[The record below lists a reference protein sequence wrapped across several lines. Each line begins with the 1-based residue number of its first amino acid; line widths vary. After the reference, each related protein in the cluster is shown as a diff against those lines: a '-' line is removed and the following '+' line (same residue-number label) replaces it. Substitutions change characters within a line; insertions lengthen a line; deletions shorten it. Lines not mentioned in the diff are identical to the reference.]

1 MYTIDLSFLLDIIV
15 TFNTAFYDQDND
27 LIDNRH
33 TIAQSYLFGWFPID
47 LVAIVPFEV
56 LLSGVQGA
64 GDGDLN
70 PLIRIA
76 RFGKLYKLV
85 KLIRLVRMLKIM
97 KVMKNKNHV
106 VKKLNKLMDLDLGCE
121 RLFFIFLIILM
132 INHISACLWIILATM
147 LTDDDTNYAGTWL
160 EPFYAGGMKEAEE
173 LYMVSFYWATTT
185 ITTVGYGDISG
196 TNNAERVFCAI
207 IMLFGVIAF
216 SFANGSLTSIIQNV
230 DTSNAK
236 YEQQVTMLNEIYKE
250 YCLPLELHNRIKK
263 TLGYKKEKD
272 MANLL

>member
-1 MYTIDLSFLLDIIV
+1 M
-15 TFNTAFYDQDND
+15 
-27 LIDNRH
+27 
-33 TIAQSYLFGWFPID
+33 
-47 LVAIVPFEV
+47 VAIIPFEV
-56 LLSGVQGA
+56 LLNGIRGAASSGE
-64 GDGDLN
+64 GDLN

-147 LTDDDTNYAGTWL
+147 ITEDDKNYAGTWL
-160 EPFYAGGMKEAEE
+160 APFYAAGLRESEQ
-173 LYMVSFYWATTT
+173 LYAVSFYWATTT

-196 TNNAERVFCAI
+196 TNNTERVF
-207 IMLFGVIAF
+207 
-216 SFANGSLTSIIQNV
+216 
-230 DTSNAK
+230 
-236 YEQQVTMLNEIYKE
+236 
-250 YCLPLELHNRIKK
+250 
-263 TLGYKKEKD
+263 
-272 MANLL
+272 